1 MIEEAAAVEGGSVSD
16 NRDEFL
22 FLLGVQKGMT
32 FENIEKLLDE
42 IANEEGKAWHS
53 FANESVQKA
62 ILPD

>member
-32 FENIEKLLDE
+32 FENIEKLLDDYYNCRE
-42 IANEEGKAWHS
+42 NTNK
-53 FANESVQKA
+53 QK
-62 ILPD
+62 P